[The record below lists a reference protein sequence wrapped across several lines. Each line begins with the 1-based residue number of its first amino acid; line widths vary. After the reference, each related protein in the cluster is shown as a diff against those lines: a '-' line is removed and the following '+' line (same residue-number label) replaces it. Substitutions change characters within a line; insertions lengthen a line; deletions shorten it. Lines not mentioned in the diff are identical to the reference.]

1 MVIEPGSVEDAVVT
15 IEYFG
20 DQKRLDGKKNKDQI
34 ISQLLS
40 IRRWVEL
47 TTGQPYQ
54 NVAREVASKLNTS
67 H

>member
-1 MVIEPGSVEDAVVT
+1 MVIEPGSIEDAVIT

-20 DQKRLDGKKNKDQI
+20 DQKRLDGKKNKSQI

-40 IRRWVEL
+40 IKRWVEL
-47 TTGQPYQ
+47 TTGHPYQ
-54 NVAREVASKLNTS
+54 DVARKVIEKLNTS